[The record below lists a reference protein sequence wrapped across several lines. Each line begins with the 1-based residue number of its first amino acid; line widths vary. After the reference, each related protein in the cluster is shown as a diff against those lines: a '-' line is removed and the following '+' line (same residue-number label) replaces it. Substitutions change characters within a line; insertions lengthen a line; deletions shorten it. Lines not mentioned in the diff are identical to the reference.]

1 MSVKNVQISF
11 DEDLLDTIDELAAAL
26 NLTRSAIVREALKNW
41 VRQREV
47 KNFEDEWIAKLNEK
61 PQALCEMEAW
71 TEAESWRDE

>member
-41 VRQREV
+41 VRQRGQKFRRRV
-47 KNFEDEWIAKLNEK
+47 DR
-61 PQALCEMEAW
+61 QAEREASG
-71 TEAESWRDE
+71 AV